1 MKLQSFKWRNGE
13 ESVLN
18 SRLNQKAALVV
29 SALAILGAPL
39 AARASE
45 PASAIT
51 ADRQKAVAQALPFSD
66 RQDFEFADRGFL
78 GTRADPLIKRADGQ
92 VAWNLAAY
100 DFLKGEP
107 PETVN
112 PSLWRQAQLLARHG
126 LYKVSDRVWQVR
138 GFDLANITFIKGDT
152 GWVVV
157 DPLTTAE
164 TAKAAFDLVTE
175 KLGALPIKAV
185 IYTHSHTDHFGG
197 VRGIVDQKDVEAGK
211 VAIIAP
217 EGFMKEVVSE
227 NILAGNAMTRRAQY
241 QFGFTLPPGVE
252 GQISSGIGQAV
263 SRGTITLIPP
273 TQIVDHT
280 GQELVLDGVKFQF
293 QYTPDTEAP
302 AEMNFYLPDLRVL
315 DMAENSNVT
324 MHNILTP
331 RGALVRDSKAWAD
344 GLTESIRLYADGSD
358 VMITSHGWP
367 RFGQGTVK
375 TVLANHRDAYKYLH
389 DQSVRLLN
397 EGLTGDEIADQIALP
412 PSLAKDWYNR
422 GYYGSMSF
430 NSRAVYQRYMGWYDS
445 NPAHLDPMPP
455 AEAGRRYVEAMGGA
469 DKVKAMAKASATAG
483 DYAWAANLLNHVVM
497 ADSAD
502 GSAKAQLAAVYEQ
515 LGYQTEN
522 SLWRNMYLT
531 AADELRGGVRKLPAS
546 MAPLDIL
553 QGLESQMIF
562 DVLAIRLN
570 AEKVGDAHL
579 KLAFVF
585 PERNERF
592 VVEVR
597 NRVLV
602 AQPSTDVEGIDATLT
617 VARPVFLDSLFR
629 GTSLVPKIMSGEVK
643 LAGDRAAMGRLTGW
657 FDAFP
662 TDFPIVTRPK

>member
-1 MKLQSFKWRNGE
+1 MSGCRHGHKT
-13 ESVLN
+13 
-18 SRLNQKAALVV
+18 ALLV
-29 SALAILGAPL
+29 STLAIIAAPL
-39 AARASE
+39 AARAGE
-45 PASAIT
+45 PASAVT
-51 ADRQKAVAQALPFSD
+51 AQRQTAVAQALPFSD

-100 DFLKGEP
+100 DFLRGEAP
-107 PETVN
+107 ATVN

-126 LYKVSDRVWQVR
+126 LFQVSDRVWQVR

-164 TAKAAFDLVTE
+164 TAEAAFDLVTE
-175 KLGALPIKAV
+175 KLGALPIRAV

-211 VAIIAP
+211 VAIVAP

-227 NILAGNAMTRRAQY
+227 NVLAGNAMSRRAQY
-241 QFGFTLPPGVE
+241 QFGILLPPGPE
-252 GQISSGIGQAV
+252 GQINSGIGQTIPK
-263 SRGTITLIPP
+263 GTITLIPP
-273 TQIVDHT
+273 TQIIDHT
-280 GQELVLDGVKFQF
+280 GQELVLDGVRFRF

-302 AEMNFYLPDLRVL
+302 AEMNFYLPDLRIL
-315 DMAENSNVT
+315 DMAENANVT
-324 MHNILTP
+324 MHNVLTP

-344 GLTESIRLYADGSD
+344 GLTESMRLFAGASD
-358 VMITSHGWP
+358 IMITSHGWP
-367 RFGQGTVK
+367 RFGQATVA
-375 TVLANHRDAYKYLH
+375 TVLADHRDAYKYLH
-389 DQSVRLLN
+389 DQSVRMLN
-397 EGLTGDEIADQIALP
+397 EGLTGDEIADRIALP
-412 PSLAKDWYNR
+412 PSLSRDWYNR
-422 GYYGSMSF
+422 GYYGNMSF
-430 NSRAVYQRYMGWYDS
+430 NSRAVYQRYMGWYDA
-445 NPAHLDPMPP
+445 NPAHLEPAPP
-455 AEAGRRYVEAMGGA
+455 AETGRRYVEAMGGA
-469 DKVKAMAKASATAG
+469 DKVKAMAKTAAAVG
-483 DYAWAANLLNHVVM
+483 DYAWAARLLDHVVM
-497 ADSAD
+497 ADAAD
-502 GSAKAQLAAVYEQ
+502 GAAKTQLAAAYEQ

-522 SLWRNMYLT
+522 AIWRNMYLT
-531 AADELRGGVRKLPAS
+531 GADELRSGVRKLPAS
-546 MAPLDIL
+546 LAPLDIL
-553 QGLESQMIF
+553 QGLPSQMIF

-570 AEKVGDAHL
+570 PEKVKDAQL

-585 PERNERF
+585 PDRNERF

-602 AQPSTDVEGIDATLT
+602 AQPSTDTDGVDATLT

-629 GTSLVPKIMSGEVK
+629 GTSLLPKILTGEVK